1 MDPHDVDQPSTL
13 PTDEQVVE
21 LYRKLG
27 IASPEGRELANFDW
41 IPSEGTSVAYPFA
54 NQVTNS
60 SRPLEIRSA

>member
-1 MDPHDVDQPSTL
+1 MNPQDVDRPSPL
-13 PTDEQVVE
+13 PSDEQVLE

-27 IASPEGRELANFDW
+27 IATPEGRELASFDW
-41 IPSEGTSVAYPFA
+41 IPSESSSVAYPFA